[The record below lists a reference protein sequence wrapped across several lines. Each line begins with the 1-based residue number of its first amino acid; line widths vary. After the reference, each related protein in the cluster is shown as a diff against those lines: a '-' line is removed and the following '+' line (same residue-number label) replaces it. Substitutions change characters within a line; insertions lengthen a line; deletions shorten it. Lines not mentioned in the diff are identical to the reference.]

1 MWSRCALKDKKPSLD
16 VKFSL
21 PVLSN
26 NKSLVSGRPK
36 SQEVNL
42 MKLEDEI
49 VCNLG
54 GGISWIPSATR
65 STTRHREASQWQAQF
80 SEIMYQL
87 EREITA
93 QEQLKDVIDSFL
105 QNRQLYSQLM
115 GDCITV
121 TDSLSSGIPRQDP
134 IFTALRKEER
144 LINDNREVLQVQ
156 FCILLSKISS
166 LKKIHSQ
173 LEEDFHAKGEATK
186 LTMKCITL
194 EHNTPS
200 SCMPACQYKPHHV
213 SYDMWLSR
221 CKDLKMTANTLM
233 KDSSSFRGY
242 LKFTLANI
250 SDEIYHQTKE
260 IQKLSC
266 QIRGCYTKLH
276 QASKCLDILN
286 QRPGY
291 ELCRD
296 LPHISL
302 TLENY
307 DLVKIGA
314 GLHSVLKLS
323 HRDPELK
330 HKRLMIVEDKLAKNA
345 HILEMEKKCQILR
358 QTFPPARDTIV
369 ILSNKDRLDKSMGS
383 SSCHA
388 YLQ

>member
-250 SDEIYHQTKE
+250 KNMEEWHRRRTDDDLRNKIHELNKNQDILLLERKRISDEIYHQTKE

-323 HRDPELK
+323 HSVLPPFV
-330 HKRLMIVEDKLAKNA
+330 VET
-345 HILEMEKKCQILR
+345 R
-358 QTFPPARDTIV
+358 S
-369 ILSNKDRLDKSMGS
+369 SNTS
-383 SSCHA
+383 A
-388 YLQ
+388 